1 MAMAAY
7 VCTTFESEPSSA
19 TRLPK
24 AASSTGVGSW
34 PRKIVRNFRASAFK
48 MGSSSTDDD
57 VSSGT
62 ICTAHGKSWQP
73 NADN

>member
-7 VCTTFESEPSSA
+7 VCTTFESDASSA

-24 AASSTGVGSW
+24 AASSTGIGSW
-34 PRKIVRNFRASAFK
+34 LRKIVRNFRASAFK
-48 MGSSSTDDD
+48 IGSSSTDDD

-62 ICTAHGKSWQP
+62 ICTAHGMSQQS
-73 NADN
+73 NADT